1 MVGVA
6 GGSRGCSTCRKR
18 KIKCDLQTPVC
29 GQCLR
34 SRRQCSGPNLTTGSH
49 VGHKKREKRPV
60 SPTVQYDNKSDS
72 EARRTATRAYKTMEH
87 KFVIMSA
94 TPDQLKVDNSQEVTH
109 LQNSPSLTLTSA
121 CDCARSSA
129 CPSSSSSLSLLGI
142 PVDEFIQ
149 VLDKSEVEKDEAVAE
164 DVDDALIEAI
174 VRSNIMYANPALD
187 NAYFQ
192 VLLSS
197 FMDHFCLMSPTR
209 FDGAVLDPW
218 ISSMPN
224 FISSATPALTYASR
238 AVVVGHFSRVRSNR
252 DLQLFGTQLY
262 VQALR
267 HQNHEISRSMIRP
280 PLNDDLI
287 SAGLLLGLYEI
298 FYCTTIESWGGL
310 IKGCL
315 DLFQRRGPHA
325 FKTGLSAVLFQS
337 ARTMLTIYVLSR
349 IAPSFLAEP
358 EWITVPFERL
368 PQKPP
373 HQTLNDILLCIP
385 RYQHIILTFRPRARG
400 RGKLS
405 LEQRMTAA
413 AAFFG
418 LVELRTRLDK
428 WLIDYKRTISGI
440 DSDCLPDS
448 VLYIEDYNKK
458 CDPNAT
464 NEQWSSTHLFK
475 PPLLFASNAVANVV
489 PLYYTA
495 LAIIQRVL
503 CAAYD
508 CAQEF
513 PGGRED
519 VVNMPLEEFEKLT
532 ALRVARY
539 NRLVCQ
545 SVEYVVGIHPAVFSL
560 NIVYPLKLAQV
571 FLEDPFE
578 KYWAFKWCE
587 KLDKWFGLA
596 ISLIPIEEDGSDNT
610 MIPQLVDL
618 LPNCPHCGEKVR
630 PNGRKLIGHSQA
642 PFNWCM

>member
-18 KIKCDLQTPVC
+18 KIKCDLQAPVC
-29 GQCLR
+29 GQCIR
-34 SRRQCSGPNLTTGSH
+34 SRRQTG
-49 VGHKKREKRPV
+49 GY
-60 SPTVQYDNKSDS
+60 VQY
-72 EARRTATRAYKTMEH
+72 RRSRWSGSPLDATQNDRRKCNSMEH
-87 KFVIMSA
+87 KFIIVSA
-94 TPDQLKVDNSQEVTH
+94 TPDQLKVDSSEEFLDPFQDSQ
-109 LQNSPSLTLTSA
+109 LLTSFV
-121 CDCARSSA
+121 CATSSSA
-129 CPSSSSSLSLLGI
+129 TSEYIWPYASSSSSSPTSDGTPVEESLLG
-142 PVDEFIQ
+142 
-149 VLDKSEVEKDEAVAE
+149 LDRALFGVREPISAY
-164 DVDDALIEAI
+164 VDDASTEICSSSTAMSTGPPLG
-174 VRSNIMYANPALD
+174 S
-187 NAYFQ
+187 AYFQ
-192 VLLSS
+192 VLLSN
-197 FMDHFCLMSPTR
+197 FMDHFCLMASTR
-209 FDGAVLDPW
+209 FDGAVFNPW

-224 FISSATPALTYASR
+224 FISSATPALTFASR

-267 HQNHEISRSMIRP
+267 HQNHEISRSMIWP

-287 SAGLLLGLYEI
+287 SAGLLLGLYEA
-298 FYCTTIESWGGL
+298 FYCSTIESWGGL

-448 VLYIEDYNKK
+448 
-458 CDPNAT
+458 
-464 NEQWSSTHLFK
+464 SSTHFFK
-475 PPLLFASNAVANVV
+475 PPLVFANNSVANVI
-489 PLYYTA
+489 PLYYA
-495 LAIIQRVL
+495 SLARIQRVL

-545 SVEYVVGIHPAVFSL
+545 SAEYVMGIQNAIGTA
-560 NIVYPLKLAQV
+560 NI
-571 FLEDPFE
+571 
-578 KYWAFKWCE
+578 
-587 KLDKWFGLA
+587 
-596 ISLIPIEEDGSDNT
+596 
-610 MIPQLVDL
+610 
-618 LPNCPHCGEKVR
+618 
-630 PNGRKLIGHSQA
+630 
-642 PFNWCM
+642 

>member
-18 KIKCDLQTPVC
+18 KIKCDLQAPVC
-29 GQCLR
+29 GQCIR
-34 SRRQCSGPNLTTGSH
+34 SRRQTG
-49 VGHKKREKRPV
+49 GY
-60 SPTVQYDNKSDS
+60 VQY
-72 EARRTATRAYKTMEH
+72 RRSRWSGSPLDATQNDRRKCNSMEH
-87 KFVIMSA
+87 KFII
-94 TPDQLKVDNSQEVTH
+94 LKVDSSEEFLDPFQDSQ
-109 LQNSPSLTLTSA
+109 LLTSFVEYIWPYA
-121 CDCARSSA
+121 
-129 CPSSSSSLSLLGI
+129 SSSSSSPTSDGT
-142 PVDEFIQ
+142 PVE
-149 VLDKSEVEKDEAVAE
+149 EALFGVREPISAY
-164 DVDDALIEAI
+164 VDDASTEICSSSTAMSTGPPLG
-174 VRSNIMYANPALD
+174 S
-187 NAYFQ
+187 AYFQ
-192 VLLSS
+192 VLLSN
-197 FMDHFCLMSPTR
+197 FMDHFCLMASTR
-209 FDGAVLDPW
+209 FDGAVFNPW

-224 FISSATPALTYASR
+224 FISSATPALTFASR

-267 HQNHEISRSMIRP
+267 HQNHEISRSMIWP

-287 SAGLLLGLYEI
+287 SAGLLLGLYEA
-298 FYCTTIESWGGL
+298 FYCSTIESWGGL

-448 VLYIEDYNKK
+448 
-458 CDPNAT
+458 
-464 NEQWSSTHLFK
+464 SSTHFFK
-475 PPLLFASNAVANVV
+475 PPLVFANNSVANVI
-489 PLYYTA
+489 PLYYA
-495 LAIIQRVL
+495 SLARIQRVL

-545 SVEYVVGIHPAVFSL
+545 SAEYVMGIQNAIGTA
-560 NIVYPLKLAQV
+560 NIVYPLMKAQIL
-571 FLEDPFE
+571 LEDPLE
-578 KYWAFKWCE
+578 KYCAFRICE
-587 KLDKWFGLA
+587 KLDKRFGFGISI
-596 ISLIPIEEDGSDNT
+596 ISLAQDGSDNK
-610 MIPQLVDL
+610 MVEQMLGL
-618 LPNCPHCGEKVR
+618 LPTCPHCGEKIR
-630 PNGRKLIGHSQA
+630 ASGQDAGS
-642 PFNWCM
+642 

>member
-6 GGSRGCSTCRKR
+6 GGSKGCSTCRKR
-18 KIKCDLQTPVC
+18 KIKCDLQSPVC
-29 GQCLR
+29 GQCIR
-34 SRRQCSGPNLTTGSH
+34 SRRYCSGPNLTTSSH
-49 VGHKKREKRPV
+49 IGQKKRERRPV
-60 SPTVQYDNKSDS
+60 SPVVQYDNMDL
-72 EARRTATRAYKTMEH
+72 ETRRTAARAYKTMEH

-94 TPDQLKVDNSQEVTH
+94 TPDQLKVDNSEEVAH
-109 LQNSPSLTLTSA
+109 LHDSPSLTSTSA
-121 CDCARSSA
+121 CGCARSS
-129 CPSSSSSLSLLGI
+129 SSSSTSILGT
-142 PVDEFIQ
+142 PVDEIIP
-149 VLDKSEVEKDEAVAE
+149 VLDKYEFEKDEDIALE
-164 DVDDALIEAI
+164 VDDASKQAI
-174 VRSNIMYANPALD
+174 VRSNITRANPALD

-197 FMDHFCLMSPTR
+197 FMDYFCPMTSTH
-209 FDGAVLDPW
+209 FDGAVFDPW
-218 ISSMPN
+218 ISSLPN
-224 FISSATPALTYASR
+224 FISSATPALAYAAK
-238 AVVVGHFSRVRSNR
+238 AVVVGHFSRVRPNR
-252 DLQLFGTQLY
+252 DLDLFGTQLY

-267 HQNHEISRSMIRP
+267 HQNLEVSQSIERP
-280 PLNDDLI
+280 SLNDDLI

-315 DLFQRRGPHA
+315 DLFERRGPHA

-337 ARTMLTIYVLSR
+337 ARTMLTIYVLSGL
-349 IAPSFLAEP
+349 APSFLAEP

-373 HQTLNDILLCIP
+373 HQKLNDILLCIP
-385 RYQHIILTFRPRARG
+385 RYQRIIVTFRPRARG
-400 RGKLS
+400 REKLS

-418 LVELRTRLDK
+418 LVDLRTRLDK

-440 DSDCLPDS
+440 VSDCLPDS
-448 VLYIEDYNKK
+448 VLYIEDYDKK

-475 PPLLFASNAVANVV
+475 PPLIFASNAVANVI

-495 LAIIQRVL
+495 LAIIQRGL
-503 CAAYD
+503 CGAYD

-513 PGGRED
+513 PCGREE

-545 SVEYVVGIHPAVFSL
+545 SVEYVLSMRPAVLTL
-560 NIVYPLKLAQV
+560 NIVYPLKIAQI
-571 FLEDPFE
+571 FMEDPLE

-596 ISLIPIEEDGSDNT
+596 ISMIPIEEDGSDNM
-610 MIPQLVDL
+610 MIPRLVDL
-618 LPNCPHCGEKVR
+618 LPNCLHCGEKVR
-630 PNGRKLIGHSQA
+630 ANGQKLIGHSQG